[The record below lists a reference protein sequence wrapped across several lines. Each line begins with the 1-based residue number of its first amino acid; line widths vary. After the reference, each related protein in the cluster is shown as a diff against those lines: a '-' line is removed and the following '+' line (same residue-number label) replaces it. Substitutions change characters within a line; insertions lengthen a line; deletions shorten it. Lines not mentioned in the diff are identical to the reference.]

1 VVRAPGENRVDDAP
15 PEAVGDLGARRGG
28 ADRQAG
34 AGAEACGSTGQGG
47 GERVGLVKLA
57 KAAARAPPRRFQVA
71 DA

>member
-1 VVRAPGENRVDDAP
+1 MTRRRRRWATSAHDAA
-15 PEAVGDLGARRGG
+15 ELIA
-28 ADRQAG
+28 RQAG

-47 GERVGLVKLA
+47 GESVGLVKLA